1 MCNVAVIEFFMENV
15 DCKEFEGRRVL
26 EVGSRYVNG
35 SVRPLIERFCKP
47 REYIGIDIEPGKYV
61 DIVLPAERIVDY
73 FGPESFDVVVST
85 EVIEHV
91 RDWRL
96 VINNMKAVLRRG
108 GYIYITTR
116 SFGFPYHAYPHDYWR
131 YEPSDML
138 RIFRDFEIIKLA
150 RDHEE
155 PGVFLK
161 ARKSTNWRP
170 IDLSNIELYSIIL
183 GRRIREIVDLS
194 RASTTRRLMLRLCES
209 RLKWLLP
216 GAISHLMTKRYCV

>member
-1 MCNVAVIEFFMENV
+1 MRQLRHAQ
-15 DCKEFEGRRVL
+15 K
-26 EVGSRYVNG
+26 
-35 SVRPLIERFCKP
+35 VRGTFHTMLICMI
-47 REYIGIDIEPGKYV
+47 IGVMNLMP
-61 DIVLPAERIVDY
+61 
-73 FGPESFDVVVST
+73 
-85 EVIEHV
+85 
-91 RDWRL
+91 
-96 VINNMKAVLRRG
+96 
-108 GYIYITTR
+108 
-116 SFGFPYHAYPHDYWR
+116 
-131 YEPSDML
+131 